1 MACQFRARD
10 ARFFSG
16 GSVAQLPDSWTI
28 RTCFIKFKGTDSS
41 YRHRCRFHIRIAIK
55 VSAQVP
61 SCTCLQSENHTMSN
75 DLSSVGQTKLAAPV
89 VAAKPMPARATAP
102 VAAPAVPE
110 AVEAPPPEVK
120 EPKFEPL
127 VSTEEMRENLRAAV
141 KRLNEM
147 MQEGNRDL
155 NFSMDEVTD
164 RVVITVKNANTGEVV
179 RQIPDATL
187 MRMAHNLE
195 NLKGV
200 LHNESI

>member
-1 MACQFRARD
+1 
-10 ARFFSG
+10 
-16 GSVAQLPDSWTI
+16 
-28 RTCFIKFKGTDSS
+28 
-41 YRHRCRFHIRIAIK
+41 
-55 VSAQVP
+55 
-61 SCTCLQSENHTMSN
+61 
-75 DLSSVGQTKLAAPV
+75 
-89 VAAKPMPARATAP
+89 
-102 VAAPAVPE
+102 
-110 AVEAPPPEVK
+110 VK